1 MHRFSSDPA
10 ESSSPVS
17 CQIET
22 ERNRYFR
29 DNLNAVA
36 IALAIL
42 FGLTTLCQ
50 VTLFEN
56 AFPPLMKCSGIL
68 NIFIFSGAGYLLTRY
83 TLPSRFAHIVALSMM
98 APVLWNLLLRHYFIP
113 SPVSV
118 ALMCLMT
125 MASGVMY
132 LSRRWFFAGVGLSV
146 CVTSIFVY
154 FTSSSIEFEN
164 HVLLQFIA
172 AIVSLFL
179 NIFYAKIINRVT
191 ELRFSEQARTLELN
205 EAIRCSRESEEK
217 FRSLAQTIPYG
228 IFQTDVQ
235 GVVSFSNETWN
246 EIWESCGLE
255 DRNLP
260 WYQLIG
266 EQAREDV
273 RRQWR
278 ETVRTQREF
287 LGTYLVGESNGIQRW
302 IDFNLRPMTV
312 RNQLSYV
319 GAVKDISEKKRQH
332 EALRAA
338 AEELRHRKETQERI
352 AAHLARVNT
361 ELREANRKAEQ
372 SVRLKNEFVANMTHE
387 IRTPMTAILG
397 FTDIVI
403 ESTDDPQTMYCL
415 ETIKRNGEHLL
426 QMINDILDVSKFE
439 AGKLDIE
446 QIRCQ
451 PEEIVQDVIDVMSLR
466 AYEKRI
472 DLICHLDASVP
483 DQMLSDPFR
492 IRQIL
497 LNLVSNALK
506 FTEAGS
512 VRVEVSATPHGD
524 RPDAMRFN
532 VAVTDTGIGMTV
544 EQQSRLFKPFTQAD
558 SSMSRRYGGTGL
570 GLAISQR
577 LAGKLDG
584 KISVESEPGAG
595 SRFNVEITVQVL
607 RPSSRQNEVRLAP
620 RIHET
625 AVPEE
630 LMQRRRHTLPH
641 AAACSEHCRKILVA
655 EDCED
660 NRRLIQFVLSKEN
673 MDVFVVSTGQEAV
686 EAVTEAENSDAPF
699 DAIIMDMQM
708 PVMDGYMATRVLR
721 EAGNNLPIIALT
733 AHCQPEERD
742 RCLDAGCSYF
752 ATKPLN
758 RGEISRLLHRIPKR
772 DGSENQLPPLEDA
785 LSS

>member
-1 MHRFSSDPA
+1 MYRFSSVPA

-17 CQIET
+17 SQIET

-56 AFPPLMKCSGIL
+56 AFPPLMKYSGML
-68 NIFIFSGAGYLLTRY
+68 NILIFSGAGFLLTRY

-113 SPVSV
+113 SPVSL

-132 LSRRWFFAGVGLSV
+132 LSQRWFFAGVGLLVS
-146 CVTSIFVY
+146 VTSVFVY

-164 HVLLQFIA
+164 HLLLQFIA

-228 IFQTDVQ
+228 IFQADEQ
-235 GVVSFSNETWN
+235 GLVSFANETWN
-246 EIWESCGLE
+246 EIWQSSGLS

-260 WYQLIG
+260 WYELIS
-266 EQAREDV
+266 ESSRDDV
-273 RRQWR
+273 RRQWQ
-278 ETVRTQREF
+278 ETVRAQREF
-287 LGTYLVGESNGIQRW
+287 LGTYLVGDADSVERW
-302 IDFNLRPMTV
+302 IDFDLRPMTV
-312 RNQLSYV
+312 QNQLSYV
-319 GAVKDISEKKRQH
+319 GAVKDISDKKRQH

-352 AAHLARVNT
+352 ADHLARVNT

-397 FTDIVI
+397 FTDIII
-403 ESTDDPQTMYCL
+403 ESTTDPQTMYCL
-415 ETIKRNGEHLL
+415 ETIKRNGDHLL

-472 DLICHLDASVP
+472 GLICHLDSSVP

-512 VRVEVSATPHGD
+512 VRIEISATPD
-524 RPDAMRFN
+524 DERPEFMRFN
-532 VAVTDTGIGMTV
+532 VAVSDTGIGMTV

-577 LAGKLDG
+577 LAGKLGG
-584 KISVESEPGAG
+584 KITVQSEPGVG

-607 RPSSRQNEVRLAP
+607 RQSSRTQHLCLEP
-620 RIHET
+620 RIRE
-625 AVPEE
+625 AIVPEE
-630 LMQRRRHTLPH
+630 VIQRRRHTLPH
-641 AAACSEHCRKILVA
+641 AAASSEHCRKILVA

-660 NRRLIQFVLSKEN
+660 NRRLIQFVLGKEN
-673 MDVFVVSTGQEAV
+673 MDVFVVSTGREAV
-686 EAVTEAENSDAPF
+686 DAVSEAENSLAPF
-699 DAIIMDMQM
+699 DAVIMDMQM
-708 PVMDGYMATRVLR
+708 PVMDGYMATKLLR
-721 EAGNNLPIIALT
+721 EAGYTLPIIALT
-733 AHCQPEERD
+733 AHCQPEERN

-772 DGSENQLPPLEDA
+772 DGAESSLEPLED
-785 LSS
+785 LL